1 MGYGA
6 PMFFETLG
14 QMKKTLNQLD
24 SWLEAAGTYATS
36 KKFEPSVYLGLR
48 LAPDQ
53 LAFARQIQI
62 ACDTAK
68 LAAARLAGKEAPTH
82 ADTEQSL
89 DELRARVKSVVTY
102 LESFSAADFAEA
114 ATRRVTQP
122 RWEGQYM
129 LGADYFLE
137 HALPNFY
144 FHASHTYAILRH
156 NGVPLGKKDFLGTL
170 SKHTPS
176 P

>member
-1 MGYGA
+1 MSYA
-6 PMFFETLG
+6 AAMFFETLG
-14 QMKKTLNQLD
+14 QLKKTLSQLD
-24 SWLEAAGTYATS
+24 GWLEAAATYATT
-36 KKFEPSVYLGLR
+36 KKFDPSVYLGLR

-53 LAFARQIQI
+53 FAFAKQVQT

-68 LAAARLAGKEAPTH
+68 LAA
-82 ADTEQSL
+82 QSL

-144 FHASHTYAILRH
+144 FHTTHAYAILRH
-156 NGVPLGKKDFLGTL
+156 NGVPLGKKDFLGAL
-170 SKHTPS
+170 SKHTP
-176 P
+176 

>member
-1 MGYGA
+1 MSYGTA
-6 PMFFETLG
+6 MFFETLG
-14 QMKKTLNQLD
+14 QLKKTLSQLD
-24 SWLEAAGTYATS
+24 GWLEAAATYATS

-53 LAFARQIQI
+53 FAFAKQVQT

-68 LAAARLAGKEAPTH
+68 LAAARLAGKEAPKH
-82 ADTEQSL
+82 PDTEQSL

-144 FHASHTYAILRH
+144 FHTTHAYAILRH
-156 NGVPLGKKDFLGTL
+156 NGVPLGKKDFLGAL
-170 SKHTPS
+170 SKHAP
-176 P
+176 

>member
-1 MGYGA
+1 MRYGA
-6 PMFFETLG
+6 AMFFETLG
-14 QMKKTLNQLD
+14 QLKKTLSQLD
-24 SWLEAAGTYATS
+24 GWLETAATYAAT
-36 KKFEPSVYLGLR
+36 KKFEPSVYLTLR

-53 LAFARQIQI
+53 FAFAKQVQT

-68 LAAARLAGKEAPTH
+68 LAAARLAGKEAPKH

-102 LESFSAADFAEA
+102 LESFSAADFTEA

-144 FHASHTYAILRH
+144 FHTTHAYAILRH
-156 NGVPLGKKDFLGTL
+156 NGVPLGKKDFLGAL
-170 SKHTPS
+170 SKHTP
-176 P
+176 

>member
-1 MGYGA
+1 MSYA
-6 PMFFETLG
+6 AAMFFETLG
-14 QMKKTLNQLD
+14 QLKKTLSQLD
-24 SWLEAAGTYATS
+24 GWLEAAATYATT
-36 KKFEPSVYLGLR
+36 KKFDPSVYLGLR

-53 LAFARQIQI
+53 FAFAKQVQT

-68 LAAARLAGKEAPTH
+68 LAAARLAGKEAPKH
-82 ADTEQSL
+82 PDTEQSL

-144 FHASHTYAILRH
+144 FHTTHAYAILRH
-156 NGVPLGKKDFLGTL
+156 NGVPLGKKDFLGAL
-170 SKHTPS
+170 SKHTP
-176 P
+176 

>member
-1 MGYGA
+1 MSYGVA
-6 PMFFETLG
+6 MFFETLG
-14 QMKKTLNQLD
+14 QLKKTLSQLD
-24 SWLEAAGTYATS
+24 GWLEAAATYATT

-53 LAFARQIQI
+53 FAFAKQVQT

-68 LAAARLAGKEAPTH
+68 LAAARLAGKEAPKH
-82 ADTEQSL
+82 PDTEQSL

-114 ATRRVTQP
+114 ATRRVSQP

-144 FHASHTYAILRH
+144 FHTTHAYAILRH
-156 NGVPLGKKDFLGTL
+156 NGVPLGKKDFLGAL
-170 SKHTPS
+170 SKHTP
-176 P
+176 